1 MTSMKISEELFKS
14 IVLYLSDMEIGIK
27 LHKHDDEKKR
37 EKKKRKSADAGNDAM
52 SALPMKLPTTFTDF
66 IRVIL

>member
-27 LHKHDDEKKR
+27 LNKHDDEKNR
-37 EKKKRKSADAGNDAM
+37 EKKKRKSADAGNDAI
-52 SALPMKLPTTFTDF
+52 SARPMKLPTKLADFT
-66 IRVIL
+66 RVIL